1 MRTIGEVLKLSSD
14 FLSERKI
21 DRARRIAEELLCH
34 VLKTKKID
42 LYLQFDK
49 PVIDAELARLRELLK
64 RSAKNEPIEY
74 ITGEVDFFNCRI
86 KVDPRVLIPRPETEI
101 LVELISKKNPTGA
114 LWDICTGSGC
124 MGIALK
130 KAHPA
135 LSVTLS
141 DISPDAL
148 SLARENAAL
157 NQVEVELL
165 QGDLLAPFK
174 GQKADLIIC
183 NPPYIAQAEM
193 NTLDSS
199 VKDFEPHLAL
209 VAGERGTEFYE
220 RLALELPNY
229 LNPNGQVF
237 LEIGS
242 TQGEALKKLF
252 PHGQLHLDWAGHPRF
267 FEIARGR
274 LQNID
279 QRDLR

>member
-14 FLSERKI
+14 FLTDRKI

-49 PVIDAELARLRELLK
+49 PVIDEELALLRELLK

-74 ITGEVDFFNCRI
+74 ITGEVAFFNCRI
-86 KVDPRVLIPRPETEI
+86 KVDRSVLIPRPETEI
-101 LVELISKKNPTGA
+101 LVDLISKKNPTGT

-124 MGIALK
+124 IGIALK
-130 KAHPA
+130 KAHPT
-135 LSVTLS
+135 LSATLS

-148 SLARENAAL
+148 SLARENAIL
-157 NQVEVELL
+157 NHVEVELL

-174 GQKADLIIC
+174 GRKADLIIC
-183 NPPYIAQAEM
+183 NPPYISEAEM
-193 NTLDSS
+193 SALDSS

-209 VAGERGTEFYE
+209 IAGERGTEFYE
-220 RLALELPNY
+220 RLALEFSSY
-229 LNPNGQVF
+229 LNPNGCLF

-242 TQGEALKKLF
+242 TQSGALKKLF
-252 PHGQLHLDWAGHPRF
+252 PQGQLHLDWAGHPRF
-267 FEIARGR
+267 FEIKH
-274 LQNID
+274 
-279 QRDLR
+279 